1 MRALAATGRTRK
13 RLELAGWRVG
23 SADDLLGLS
32 AVESALVEVKL
43 ALSRALRLR
52 RATLRLTQRDL
63 ADRLSSSQ
71 SRVAKMEAADPDV
84 SIDLLLRAL
93 LATGASRRDLGRMIS
108 VPNKQ
113 LAGDA
118 PARRRAQAALPA
130 APIESRRRRGAT

>member
-1 MRALAATGRTRK
+1 MMNAATRK

-23 SADDLLGLS
+23 SADDFLGLS

-43 ALSRALRLR
+43 ALSGALRKR
-52 RATLRLTQRDL
+52 RATLRLSQRDL

-108 VPNKQ
+108 VPIKQ
-113 LAGDA
+113 LAAGP
-118 PARRRAQAALPA
+118 PARGRPPAALPT
-130 APIESRRRRGAT
+130 APIESRRRRGA